1 MFEELYAGEDS
12 MLWSLFLTFFRIGAL
27 TFGGGYAMISVIEN
41 ICVEKK
47 HWITHEDLVNVTVIA
62 ESTPGP
68 VAINCATFVGYKQ
81 KGIWGSIA
89 ATLGVVLPSFIII
102 WVISMFLD
110 RFLEIAWVASAFRG
124 IRVAVG
130 LLILD
135 VGIRMAKKM
144 PKEPIRIILMI
155 AALALMILINL
166 VSWNI
171 STIVLL
177 LAAAAISV
185 AVFFAQDRK
194 GKDGEQA

>member
-1 MFEELYAGEDS
+1 
-12 MLWSLFLTFFRIGAL
+12 MLLELFLTFFRIGAF

-81 KGIWGSIA
+81 KGLLGSIA

-102 WVISMFLD
+102 WAISMFLE

-124 IRVAVG
+124 VRVAVG

-144 PKEPIRIILMI
+144 PKEPIRIILLI
-155 AALALMILINL
+155 AALVLMVLINL
-166 VSWNI
+166 LNWKI

-177 LAAAAISV
+177 LCAAAVSLI
-185 AVFFAQDRK
+185 VFLFHERK
-194 GKDGEQA
+194 GGEQA

>member
-1 MFEELYAGEDS
+1 
-12 MLWSLFLTFFRIGAL
+12 MLWNLFLTFFRIGAF

-81 KGIWGSIA
+81 KGLLGSIA

-102 WVISMFLD
+102 WAISMFLE
-110 RFLEIAWVASAFRG
+110 RFLEIAWVASAFQG
-124 IRVAVG
+124 VRVAVG

-144 PKEPIRIILMI
+144 PKEPIRIILLI
-155 AALALMILINL
+155 AAMVLMVLINL
-166 VSWNI
+166 LNWKI

-177 LAAAAISV
+177 LCAAAVSLI
-185 AVFFAQDRK
+185 VFLFHERK
-194 GKDGEQA
+194 GGEQA

>member
-1 MFEELYAGEDS
+1 
-12 MLWSLFLTFFRIGAL
+12 MLLSLFLTFFKIGAF

-47 HWITHEDLVNVTVIA
+47 KWITHEDLVNVTVIA

-81 KGIWGSIA
+81 KGIWGSVA

-102 WVISMFLD
+102 WIISMFLD

-130 LLILD
+130 ILILD
-135 VGIRMAKKM
+135 VGIRMARKM
-144 PKEPIRIILMI
+144 PKEPLRIVLLVCAV
-155 AALALMILINL
+155 AAML
-166 VSWNI
+166 VAGLLNWRL
-171 STIVLL
+171 STITLL
-177 LAAAAISV
+177 LAAAAVSLT
-185 AVFFAQDRK
+185 VFLAQDARR
-194 GKDGEQA
+194 GKDGEQG

>member
-1 MFEELYAGEDS
+1 MSKELYAGEDS
-12 MLWSLFLTFFRIGAL
+12 MLWDLFLTFFRIGAF

-110 RFLEIAWVASAFRG
+110 KFLEIAWVASAFRG

-144 PKEPIRIILMI
+144 PKEPIRIILLI
-155 AALALMILINL
+155 AALVLMVLINL
-166 VSWNI
+166 LNWKI

-177 LAAAAISV
+177 LCAAAVSLI
-185 AVFFAQDRK
+185 VFLFHERK
-194 GKDGEQA
+194 GGEQA